1 MKTPFRV
8 GVTRT
13 LVGPDGTGDL
23 SAVGLERLA
32 SAPNVQ
38 FEILPETF
46 AELPPAV
53 AREYDALV
61 IEYVQVTPASLK
73 GVERLALI
81 ARYGVGY
88 ENINTTACT
97 ENGVLVTIAPDGVR
111 RPMAVVNL
119 TFLLALA
126 MRLLVKDRLA
136 RENRWDEWRPHMGVG
151 LTNRVLGLVGMGNIG
166 AEFLQIA
173 KPLELK
179 YMVYDPYIRDEA
191 VVELGAQKVDLETL
205 LRETDFVSIN
215 CPLTPETRHLI
226 GAPQIALMKP
236 TAFLINTARGP
247 IVDQKALTLALQE
260 KRIAG
265 AGLDV
270 FEQEP
275 TAPDDPL
282 LKLDNVILSPHILAR
297 TDECFRGL
305 GYSATNSVLAVAAGK
320 VPQYV
325 VNHAVLDD
333 PRLQAKLHARLQTF
347 AVSNP
352 R

>member
-1 MKTPFRV
+1 MKPPFRV

-38 FEILPETF
+38 FEILPQVF
-46 AELPPAV
+46 AELPPSV
-53 AREYDALV
+53 ANEYDALV
-61 IEYVQVTPASLK
+61 IEYIQVTPASFV
-73 GVERLALI
+73 GVERLALV

-88 ENINTTACT
+88 ENINTAACT
-97 ENGVLVTIAPDGVR
+97 DNSVLVTIAPDGVR

-126 MRLLVKDRLA
+126 MRLPIKDRLA
-136 RENRWDEWRPHMGVG
+136 RTNRWDVWRPYMGVG

-166 AEFLQIA
+166 AEFLKVA

-179 YMVYDPYIRDEA
+179 YIVYDPYITEETA
-191 VVELGAQKVDLETL
+191 ASLGAQKVDLDTL
-205 LRETDFVSIN
+205 LREADFVSIN

-226 GAPQIALMKP
+226 SAPQLALMKP

-247 IVDQKALTLALQE
+247 IVDQQALTAALQE

-265 AGLDV
+265 AALDV
-270 FEQEP
+270 LEQEP
-275 TAPDDPL
+275 PDPNDPL
-282 LKLDNVILSPHILAR
+282 LQLDNVILTPHNLAR

-305 GYSATNSVLAVAAGK
+305 GYSATDSVLAVASGK
-320 VPQYV
+320 IPRYV
-325 VNHAVLDD
+325 VNRAVLEDE
-333 PRLQAKLHARLQTF
+333 RLKQKLARF
-347 AVSNP
+347 AE
-352 R
+352 RG

>member
-1 MKTPFRV
+1 MKPQFRV
-8 GVTRT
+8 GVTRS
-13 LVGPDGTGDL
+13 LIGPDGTGDL

-32 SAPNVQ
+32 AAPNVQ
-38 FEILPETF
+38 FEILPEVFT
-46 AELPPAV
+46 ELPAVV

-61 IEYVQVTPASLK
+61 IEYVQVTPASFE

-88 ENINTTACT
+88 ENIDTAACT
-97 ENGVLVTIAPDGVR
+97 DNAVLVTITPDGVR

-126 MRLLVKDRLA
+126 MRLLTKDHLA
-136 RENRWDEWRPHMGVG
+136 RENRWDEWRPYMGVG

-166 AEFLQIA
+166 AEFLKIA

-179 YMVYDPYIRDEA
+179 YLVYDPYVSDETA
-191 VVELGAQKVDLETL
+191 ATLGAQKVELETL
-205 LRETDFVSIN
+205 LREADFISIN

-226 GAPQIALMKP
+226 GEQQIALMKP
-236 TAFLINTARGP
+236 TAFLINTARGA
-247 IVDQKALTLALQE
+247 IVDQKALTVALQE

-265 AGLDV
+265 AALDV

-305 GYSATNSVLAVAAGK
+305 GYSATDSVLAVASGR
-320 VPQYV
+320 VPRYV
-325 VNHAVLDD
+325 VNRAVIDD
-333 PRLQAKLHARLQTF
+333 ERLQAKLQRF
-347 AVSNP
+347 AG
-352 R
+352 